1 VTVGD
6 RRPPP
11 EAAPY
16 GTPALCPPARISA
29 QCSKPKAPP
38 ARRPEALTL
47 SADPATRDGYDAGV
61 KKPVAVPKKWIVP
74 PSGKVWVTSK
84 LQVTTDFF
92 AALGAHCERLG
103 LPHDSFRNLVTADP
117 EGRQLYHQV
126 ERGELSQPAFEQ
138 RIAQLLGV
146 QPTGLIQG
154 LLADLRPEP
163 LMAEAVERTRTVG
176 IPVGVITNS
185 WGTAPYDP
193 YTAYQLNQRFDA
205 VVISSQVGLRKP
217 EPAIYRR
224 AAHELAVPT
233 ERIVFVDDIAANL
246 QPAQELGM
254 AVIHHV
260 DPARTVREL
269 ERLLGLSDRL
279 LRRP

>member
-1 VTVGD
+1 MTDYEGLLLD
-6 RRPPP
+6 F
-11 EAAPY
+11 
-16 GTPALCPPARISA
+16 G
-29 QCSKPKAPP
+29 
-38 ARRPEALTL
+38 
-47 SADPATRDGYDAGV
+47 GV
-61 KKPVAVPKKWIVP
+61 
-74 PSGKVWVTSK
+74 
-84 LQVTTDFF
+84 VTTDFF

-117 EGRQLYHQV
+117 KGRELYHQV

-138 RIAQLLGV
+138 KIAQLLGV
-146 QPTGLIQG
+146 QPASLIQG

-163 LMAEAVERTRTVG
+163 LMAEAVARARTAG
-176 IPVGVITNS
+176 IRVGVITNS

-193 YTAYQLNQRFDA
+193 YAAYQLNQRFDA

-217 EPAIYRR
+217 EPAIYRL
-224 AAHELAVPT
+224 AADELAVPLGG
-233 ERIVFVDDIAANL
+233 IVFVDDIAANL
-246 QPAQELGM
+246 QPAKELGM

-260 DPARTVREL
+260 DPGRTVHDL

>member
-1 VTVGD
+1 M
-6 RRPPP
+6 
-11 EAAPY
+11 
-16 GTPALCPPARISA
+16 IS
-29 QCSKPKAPP
+29 
-38 ARRPEALTL
+38 
-47 SADPATRDGYDAGV
+47 YDALLLDFGGV
-61 KKPVAVPKKWIVP
+61 
-74 PSGKVWVTSK
+74 
-84 LQVTTDFF
+84 VTTDFF
-92 AALGAHCERLG
+92 ASLGAHCERLG

-117 EGRQLYHQV
+117 VGRELYHQV
-126 ERGELSQPAFEQ
+126 ERGELSQPEFEQ

-146 QPTGLIQG
+146 QSSGLIQG

-163 LMAEAVERTRTVG
+163 LIAEAGARARTAG
-176 IPVGVITNS
+176 IRVGVITNS

-193 YTAYQLNQRFDA
+193 YAAYQLDQRFDA

-246 QPAQELGM
+246 QPAHELGM
-254 AVIHHV
+254 AVIHHI
-260 DPARTVREL
+260 DPGTTVREL

-279 LRRP
+279 VRRRWQADLDAR

>member
-1 VTVGD
+1 MTHYEGLLLD
-6 RRPPP
+6 F
-11 EAAPY
+11 
-16 GTPALCPPARISA
+16 G
-29 QCSKPKAPP
+29 
-38 ARRPEALTL
+38 
-47 SADPATRDGYDAGV
+47 GV
-61 KKPVAVPKKWIVP
+61 
-74 PSGKVWVTSK
+74 
-84 LQVTTDFF
+84 VTTDFF

-103 LPHDSFRNLVTADP
+103 LPRDSFRNLVTADP
-117 EGRQLYHQV
+117 EGRELYHQV

-138 RIAQLLGV
+138 KIAQLLGV

-163 LMAEAVERTRTVG
+163 LIVEAVAMARRAG
-176 IPVGVITNS
+176 IRVGVITNS
-185 WGTAPYDP
+185 WGTDPYDP
-193 YTAYQLNQRFDA
+193 YGAYQLDQEFDA

-224 AAHELAVPT
+224 AADELAVPLG
-233 ERIVFVDDIAANL
+233 RIVFVDDIAANL
-246 QPAQELGM
+246 QPAHELGM

-269 ERLLGLSDRL
+269 ERLLGLSTRL